1 MNGQC
6 MVVGAGKCEE
16 GGGSSGETT
25 CLTQAKGLGGLEFA
39 GWEMEE
45 RLGNVPIG
53 LAHPERGTLLLKWI

>member
-1 MNGQC
+1 MGN
-6 MVVGAGKCEE
+6 AWWWELE
-16 GGGSSGETT
+16 SARRGGSSGETT

>member
-16 GGGSSGETT
+16 GGLYGETT

-45 RLGNVPIG
+45 RLRKCPHRAGPSG
-53 LAHPERGTLLLKWI
+53 EGDSAP